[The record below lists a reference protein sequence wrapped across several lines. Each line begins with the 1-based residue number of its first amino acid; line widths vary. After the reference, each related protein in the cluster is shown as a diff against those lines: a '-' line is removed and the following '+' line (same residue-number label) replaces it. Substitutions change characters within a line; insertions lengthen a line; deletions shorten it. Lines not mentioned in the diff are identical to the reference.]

1 MKNFLDYELDG
12 IDTKDYPDFCDAY
25 ITYASVEEHG
35 KIRDAT
41 EEELD
46 ELNQDSSLVYKLVIS
61 KLF

>member
-25 ITYASVEEHG
+25 ITHASVEEYG

-41 EEELD
+41 KEELD
-46 ELNQDSSLVYKLVIS
+46 ELNQDSSLVYELVIS